1 MLTAPRH
8 VFPGRLPGACDPHA
22 VIRMEGTQVMD
33 NKRLAGIPGDDR
45 VMNKGRQI
53 LGGVIVVAV
62 LVAAIL
68 ASILVSPTI
77 INP

>member
-1 MLTAPRH
+1 MPAAIQRY
-8 VFPGRLPGACDPHA
+8 LPAGSQAHA
-22 VIRMEGTQVMD
+22 IRTPTIWVEGTQVMD

-45 VMNKGRQI
+45 VMNRGRQI
-53 LGGVIVVAV
+53 IGGVIVVAV

-77 INP
+77 IGP

>member
-1 MLTAPRH
+1 
-8 VFPGRLPGACDPHA
+8 
-22 VIRMEGTQVMD
+22 MD

-77 INP
+77 ISP